1 MNLRTGTYALVEV
14 KLGGEALI
22 AEGVASLAKL
32 SSLIASKGMPGPS
45 FRMVVT
51 AVGDFAYRRPED
63 GIIICP
69 LSALRS

>member
-1 MNLRTGTYALVEV
+1 MNLRTGAYALVEV

-22 AEGVASLAKL
+22 AEGVASLTKL

-45 FRMVVT
+45 FQMVVT
-51 AVGDFAYRRPED
+51 PVGDFAYRRPED
-63 GIIICP
+63 GVIICP